1 MNYNQSTSFNASKN
15 YSTEGFFRKIYRYI
29 INLIQKNPQIYNK
42 DTNKKIQDSFNYYA
56 SYYQEEFNYHVKEPL
71 TSKTGIINLLND
83 CYIISFLQILFH
95 TPNFIDILKLHN
107 IKKQGEDIIYY
118 LIMVSEYP
126 FNAEIFYNFKQ
137 LLGLINPDY
146 AKPWPNDSQEF
157 GIDLIAYLISETK
170 MEIYKNNINFE
181 FNSNNDIDFINSK
194 KKIYENFVSSY
205 QKDINEIEKLFL
217 FNEIDTFCGEKNRPP
232 KISSNLHMELIFN
245 KYEDYV
251 NLETLLQ
258 NKYNKDKTKLGQ
270 NQNIIIRKII
280 NLPEILII
288 SIYRKLSNERIN
300 TTRLLFKD
308 TLDLKEYIDFELFE
322 DSNKRTTYKLYAIN
336 ECVKTERNSHYI
348 CYIRLQNQWF
358 IFDDDK
364 KVKEINGLFQ
374 ASPFIVGLFYQ
385 RDK

>member
-1 MNYNQSTSFNASKN
+1 
-15 YSTEGFFRKIYRYI
+15 
-29 INLIQKNPQIYNK
+29 
-42 DTNKKIQDSFNYYA
+42 
-56 SYYQEEFNYHVKEPL
+56 
-71 TSKTGIINLLND
+71 
-83 CYIISFLQILFH
+83 
-95 TPNFIDILKLHN
+95 
-107 IKKQGEDIIYY
+107 
-118 LIMVSEYP
+118 
-126 FNAEIFYNFKQ
+126 
-137 LLGLINPDY
+137 
-146 AKPWPNDSQEF
+146 
-157 GIDLIAYLISETK
+157 
-170 MEIYKNNINFE
+170 
-181 FNSNNDIDFINSK
+181 
-194 KKIYENFVSSY
+194 
-205 QKDINEIEKLFL
+205 
-217 FNEIDTFCGEKNRPP
+217 
-232 KISSNLHMELIFN
+232 MELIFN

-308 TLDLKEYIDFELFE
+308 TLDLKEYIDFDLFE

-364 KVKEINGLFQ
+364 KVKEINGLLQ